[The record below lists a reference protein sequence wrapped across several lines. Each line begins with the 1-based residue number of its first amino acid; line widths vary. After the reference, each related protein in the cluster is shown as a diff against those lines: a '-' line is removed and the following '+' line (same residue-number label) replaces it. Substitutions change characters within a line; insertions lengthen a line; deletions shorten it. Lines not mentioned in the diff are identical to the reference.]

1 MADKELEQ
9 FKTDLLQSVRDMKA
23 GRAAHTTV
31 VEPTVAAL
39 ARAKAGLS
47 QSAFAALLGV
57 SARTLQD
64 WEQGRRNPTGAAQTL
79 LRVAVKHPEALRDLM
94 PV

>member
-1 MADKELEQ
+1 MDKELEQ
-9 FKTDLLQSVRDMKA
+9 FQADLLTSVREMKA
-23 GRAAHTTV
+23 RKVARSTA
-31 VEPTVAAL
+31 VEPTVASL
-39 ARAKAGLS
+39 ARAKVGLS

-64 WEQGRRNPTGAAQTL
+64 WEQGRRTPTGAAQTL
-79 LRVAVKHPEALRDLM
+79 LRVVVKHPEALRDLQ